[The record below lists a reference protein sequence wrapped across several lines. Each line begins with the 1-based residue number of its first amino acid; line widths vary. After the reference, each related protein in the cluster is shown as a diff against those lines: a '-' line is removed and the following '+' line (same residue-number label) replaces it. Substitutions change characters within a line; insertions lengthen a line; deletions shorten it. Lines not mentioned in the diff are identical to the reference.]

1 MINEYAHKW
10 IFALENFMRIYFI
23 FTQKSLKLPFAYRH
37 FRQINIQMD
46 RTYLWEHSYLLKYKD
61 FKINLGLSNRKIMD
75 SYLKVLS
82 ILIGYVLELLA
93 FSYPLKND
101 EQIPLINLLLTE
113 INFDIQDSF

>member
-1 MINEYAHKW
+1 
-10 IFALENFMRIYFI
+10 
-23 FTQKSLKLPFAYRH
+23 
-37 FRQINIQMD
+37 
-46 RTYLWEHSYLLKYKD
+46 
-61 FKINLGLSNRKIMD
+61 MD